1 MGASVVLVLNGW
13 GVKLLDE
20 FVAKK
25 IVQFANIEETSDAT
39 VELSEIM
46 WKVVFVEFDANLAVN
61 N

>member
-1 MGASVVLVLNGW
+1 MNGW

-25 IVQFANIEETSDAT
+25 IVQFASIEETSDAT

>member
-1 MGASVVLVLNGW
+1 MLVLNGW

-25 IVQFANIEETSDAT
+25 IVQFASIELTSDET